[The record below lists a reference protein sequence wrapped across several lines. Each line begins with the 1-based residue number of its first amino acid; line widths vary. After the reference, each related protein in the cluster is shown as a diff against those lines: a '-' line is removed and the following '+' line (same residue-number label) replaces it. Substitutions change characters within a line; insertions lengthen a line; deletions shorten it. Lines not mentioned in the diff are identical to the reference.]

1 MDFFFVYNMSV
12 DLTYR

>member
-1 MDFFFVYNMSV
+1 MDFFFLYNMSV